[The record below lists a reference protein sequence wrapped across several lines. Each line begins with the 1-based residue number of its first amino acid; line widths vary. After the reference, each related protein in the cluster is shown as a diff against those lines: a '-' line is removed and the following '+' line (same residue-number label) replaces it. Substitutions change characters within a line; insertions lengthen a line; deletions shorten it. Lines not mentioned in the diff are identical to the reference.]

1 MGLSKI
7 FFLKE
12 FLKGDFFMSETI
24 LKDKNQ
30 SEFASLLEKEEYLF
44 IPGVGDVVHG
54 TVMSVVRNEVKI
66 DIGGITVG
74 TIRGREL
81 FHESEEYGSLKAG
94 DAVEATVIESEN
106 EKGEIELSFRVAG
119 NRKAWDT
126 LHSLRDARVIT
137 KVKIT
142 DANKGGLMIRL
153 GGVSGFLP
161 VSQLSPEHYPR
172 IPGGDKTKILERLK
186 KYIGMEFDVK
196 VLDVAED
203 EQKLIVS
210 EKGAWEE
217 TQAGVISALHVGD
230 IVDGTISAIT
240 DFGVFIEFGDN
251 LEGLVHISEIAWQR
265 IENPEDIVKVS
276 DKVKA
281 KIINIDGSKIFL
293 SMKALQK
300 DPWEN
305 VDTKYHIGQK
315 VKGRVRKVN
324 PFGLFVELDE
334 DIHGLAHVS
343 ELSHDKSVD
352 PANIAA
358 PGDTLDFFIVSIE
371 KKEHRLGLSLTKKEE
386 PVSKE
391 ELATKEE
398 KEKNVSSLESQSV
411 K

>member
-1 MGLSKI
+1 LGLSKI

>member
-1 MGLSKI
+1 
-7 FFLKE
+7 
-12 FLKGDFFMSETI
+12 MSETI